1 MILEIFTARRFV
13 IIVRLRIC
21 RCLRTCLTS
30 VVQVLECSL
39 VFFVSFTIRCDHE
52 HANRE
57 FRYMTGWLLHF
68 RGEEAENFVTCILLV
83 AEYIVT

>member
-1 MILEIFTARRFV
+1 MFV
-13 IIVRLRIC
+13 C
-21 RCLRTCLTS
+21 
-30 VVQVLECSL
+30 
-39 VFFVSFTIRCDHE
+39 FFVSFTIRCDHE